1 MKRFL
6 AVLVLVACARDRE
19 SVRPQA
25 TAPTPA
31 PAAAPI
37 QTAPVQTETNESD
50 TPGTWSGQVKVDQP
64 VSTFNYVGAESGDWT
79 PMRFRNDSD
88 AGRKILAACGDDD
101 PCEFTGVVRWL
112 DEAPPPD
119 ASAVGEIVSVDSA
132 RRMPDEGDPTPS
144 NPPSS

>member
-1 MKRFL
+1 MKRLL
-6 AVLVLVACARDRE
+6 AVLLLAACARDRE
-19 SVRPQA
+19 SVQQQA
-25 TAPTPA
+25 PAPAPA
-31 PAAAPI
+31 PAA
-37 QTAPVQTETNESD
+37 PVQTATIPTATMESD

-64 VSTFNYVGAESGDWT
+64 VSTFNYVGAESGDWA

-101 PCEFTGVVRWL
+101 LCEFTGVVRWL

-132 RRMPDEGDPTPS
+132 RRLPDEREATPS

>member
-6 AVLVLVACARDRE
+6 AVLLLVACARDRE
-19 SVRPQA
+19 SPVQQQA
-25 TAPTPA
+25 PAPAPA
-31 PAAAPI
+31 PAATS
-37 QTAPVQTETNESD
+37 QTATIPTATSESD
-50 TPGTWSGQVKVDQP
+50 TPGTWAGQVKVGQP
-64 VSTFNYVGAESGDWT
+64 VSTFNYVGAESGDWA
-79 PMRFRNDSD
+79 PIRFRNDSD

-132 RRMPDEGDPTPS
+132 RRLPTPS